1 MLAQIGSSKAMTEV
15 SDRLTLIGA
24 LRSRIVAKLAGVT
37 VRQLWYWHNTLL
49 LEAHA
54 IPGGPGHP
62 RLYSWVDYMKIR
74 AASKLLRE
82 GLSKQTIRGAIA
94 FLDRNVPDW
103 YLTSLH
109 VVSGRAIVEQDG
121 LVYTADRG
129 QQVAIPQIVA
139 MLIKLRQEGP
149 LGELREFS
157 DHVDMH
163 PDVVAG
169 NPVIKGT
176 RLETEFIS
184 ALVSRGLTPERV
196 AEMYHL
202 TPEQVRSALNFVRA
216 AA

>member
-1 MLAQIGSSKAMTEV
+1 
-15 SDRLTLIGA
+15 
-24 LRSRIVAKLAGVT
+24 
-37 VRQLWYWHNTLL
+37 
-49 LEAHA
+49 
-54 IPGGPGHP
+54 
-62 RLYSWVDYMKIR
+62 MKIR
-74 AASKLLRE
+74 AASKLHRE
-82 GLSKQTIRGAIA
+82 GLGERTIRGAIA

-103 YLTSLH
+103 YLAPLH
-109 VVSGRAIVEQDG
+109 VVSGRALVEQDG
-121 LVYTADRG
+121 LAYTADRG
-129 QQVAIPQIVA
+129 QQVAISQIVA
-139 MLIKLRQEGP
+139 MLSQLRQEGP

-157 DHVDMH
+157 DYVDMH

-202 TPEQVRSALNFVRA
+202 APEQVRCALNFVRA

>member
-1 MLAQIGSSKAMTEV
+1 MPINF
-15 SDRLTLIGA
+15 DGA

-37 VRQLWYWHNTLL
+37 VRQLWYWHNTIL

-54 IPGGPGHP
+54 VPGGPGHP
-62 RLYSWVDYMKIR
+62 RLYTWVDYMKIR

-82 GLSKQTIRGAIA
+82 GLSERAIRGAIA
-94 FLDRNVPDW
+94 FLDGNVRDW
-103 YLTSLH
+103 YLLPLH
-109 VVSGRAIVEQDG
+109 VVSGRALVNSAG
-121 LVYTADRG
+121 LAHSADPG
-129 QQVAIPQIVA
+129 QQIAIPQIVA
-139 MLIKLRQEGP
+139 MLSELRQEGP
-149 LGELREFS
+149 LGELREFG
-157 DHVDMH
+157 DHVDMR

-184 ALVSRGLTPERV
+184 ALVARGLTPQRV

-202 TPEQVRSALNFVRA
+202 APEQVQSAVDFDRA